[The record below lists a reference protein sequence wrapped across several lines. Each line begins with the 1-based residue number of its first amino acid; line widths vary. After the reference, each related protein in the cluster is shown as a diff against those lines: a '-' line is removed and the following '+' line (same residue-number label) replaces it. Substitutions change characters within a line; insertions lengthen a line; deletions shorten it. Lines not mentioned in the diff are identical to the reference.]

1 MFKKANK
8 VRHNKTFI
16 YSGWTTKRGGGGVK
30 PPVPFR
36 RSKIVRGEKM
46 KIKRIVVAFS
56 DV

>member
-1 MFKKANK
+1 M
-8 VRHNKTFI
+8 VEPLR
-16 YSGWTTKRGGGGVK
+16 GGGGGVK